1 MAKELEWVQ
10 DPMNQHG
17 YSAALPG
24 RPADQDHHYRVYPS
38 NDRWVYKRKA
48 GTMIGPLMIG
58 AMQGEAPTLDA
69 AKGKLEEDWLTL
81 KRLLAWVRYMVS
93 NPPPG

>member
-1 MAKELEWVQ
+1 
-10 DPMNQHG
+10 
-17 YSAALPG
+17 
-24 RPADQDHHYRVYPS
+24 
-38 NDRWVYKRKA
+38 
-48 GTMIGPLMIG
+48 MIGPLMVG